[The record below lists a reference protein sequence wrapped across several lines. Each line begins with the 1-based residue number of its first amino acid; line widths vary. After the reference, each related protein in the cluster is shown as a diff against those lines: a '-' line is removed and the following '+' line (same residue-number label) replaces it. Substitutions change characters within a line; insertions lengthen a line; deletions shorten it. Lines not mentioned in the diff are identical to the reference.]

1 MTALSLGGGA
11 KGNNF
16 VFAAHGRNITGLSRK
31 GRNIYDYTSPQTED
45 IQSLQ
50 VVQTEERIFAAGQFI
65 LTETCAGKEENLF
78 MANDR
83 INCMLLQ
90 KPAASYE
97 AILACQDR
105 QIRVVR
111 GSTLVNE
118 IGVAGPAT
126 VVTSFDTNSAFDQ
139 EFAVEERAQ
148 HQQRLA
154 EQVAELKAQLSAAD
168 DSEAAQLE
176 EELLAK
182 TRELESH
189 SASGEQNLRE
199 ILYGTESGMVG
210 LVGFVKG
217 PDGSEGM
224 QHGWSIPNARRLG
237 GINCMC
243 TCDITK
249 DGRTDMMVGR
259 DDGTLEIW
267 SMDMGEEPSLIFS
280 KCVNESIS
288 GVECGES
295 SFPCAPLSSTM
306 CQGVQRCN
314 DCRWAGLVTT
324 AASEDALLSTFSGKI
339 IAFSAATVQE
349 PERSGE
355 KKDKKKK
362 KDKKDK
368 DKDED
373 ERGAAKRVTDK
384 DVKKLNKELE
394 DLRKKL
400 AKEKTKFQS
409 GASGGQPKE
418 LIATKNTLRLK
429 QSFMLDAEDACY
441 QLTVEIESPI
451 DVVVLQSTAAVDLV
465 DVDSNVAIVS
475 KTPQP
480 ADSST
485 KLLATF
491 RCQEPTR
498 RMQLKVR
505 TSEGERGALLAYVV
519 PQVSPKTSMVVKH
532 HIKTLS
538 LHMRVQGA
546 ELAADDR
553 PLSSLSIRGS
563 FSIDKAHSWVAS
575 CLPEVPDRLT
585 GAEAEFFFRATFVPS
600 ILKCSYRKGEAV
612 FSSDSLKT
620 LAILKDYVTRE
631 ATASKL
637 QVGPF
642 KKTGGPHLFR
652 DCVAEPAL
660 ACMVLRRS

>member
-1 MTALSLGGGA
+1 
-11 KGNNF
+11 
-16 VFAAHGRNITGLSRK
+16 
-31 GRNIYDYTSPQTED
+31 
-45 IQSLQ
+45 
-50 VVQTEERIFAAGQFI
+50 
-65 LTETCAGKEENLF
+65 
-78 MANDR
+78 
-83 INCMLLQ
+83 
-90 KPAASYE
+90 
-97 AILACQDR
+97 
-105 QIRVVR
+105 
-111 GSTLVNE
+111 
-118 IGVAGPAT
+118 
-126 VVTSFDTNSAFDQ
+126 
-139 EFAVEERAQ
+139 
-148 HQQRLA
+148 
-154 EQVAELKAQLSAAD
+154 
-168 DSEAAQLE
+168 
-176 EELLAK
+176 
-182 TRELESH
+182 
-189 SASGEQNLRE
+189 
-199 ILYGTESGMVG
+199 
-210 LVGFVKG
+210 VKG

-295 SFPCAPLSSTM
+295 LPSPALRSARQCAKACKDVTTVA
-306 CQGVQRCN
+306 GR
-314 DCRWAGLVTT
+314 AGLVTT

-553 PLSSLSIRGS
+553 PLSS
-563 FSIDKAHSWVAS
+563 
-575 CLPEVPDRLT
+575 
-585 GAEAEFFFRATFVPS
+585 
-600 ILKCSYRKGEAV
+600 
-612 FSSDSLKT
+612 
-620 LAILKDYVTRE
+620 
-631 ATASKL
+631 
-637 QVGPF
+637 
-642 KKTGGPHLFR
+642 
-652 DCVAEPAL
+652 
-660 ACMVLRRS
+660 